1 MKILHSISFINSS
14 IGSRTNY
21 LVYDKNV
28 VSFVNAIETVV
39 VFIPING

>member
-1 MKILHSISFINSS
+1 
-14 IGSRTNY
+14 